1 MSTTIDQRVV
11 EMRFDNAQFERNIS
25 QSTESL
31 EKLKSALKLDN
42 AAENFN
48 AIEKAAKGLNLSSI
62 TETVQSVS
70 HSFSALE
77 SVANGVFQR
86 LGWNI
91 AGSVQKW
98 ISELNKFSLFGQAG
112 LGWSKYADLTES
124 TQTIVAAGYAM
135 KDVEAALE
143 RLNWYTDETSYNF
156 TDMANNIGKFTAQ
169 GIELD
174 VAATAMQGISNWAAR
189 SGQHAAEA
197 GRAMYNLSQSL
208 AVGSVKLIDWKSI
221 ENANMATK
229 EFKETAIETAL
240 AMGTLKKGYDGVIR
254 TANKAA
260 KEVTAASFSSTLS
273 EAWFTSDVLMAT
285 LEKYGAATN
294 ELYEI
299 GNKTGLTATQMLM
312 AMESYQKGTN
322 EWQKIFEKNGE
333 GYTSVEQ
340 FGQML
345 AHLGREENQLGLA
358 SFRMAQEALTFKQAM
373 DSVVDAA
380 STSWM
385 NVFNKLFGTFEDAKG
400 LWTNVA
406 NDFYNIFVEPV
417 NDMLAFVTKN
427 FDSGITQIEAL
438 VSGAGVDI
446 KDFEKTVLDL
456 AAASGISSKKI
467 REDIESG
474 KRSLYDMFTNPSYIK
489 YGWDSNLIN
498 QAIEKLTGGT
508 VGQVKDATAVVQE
521 YADLVNSVIRGNY
534 GNGAARVKALTD
546 AGYEYEKVQN
556 LVNKVINGG
565 TVALDDF
572 SEAELQAMGL
582 TEDTIKQLNDLFDT
596 ETDAGKAYAEALKLV
611 NQRSNRDLLAEGI
624 HKSLEGIANIGF
636 IVRKVIGQ
644 IFDSPATSFISK
656 IVSGFNEIAIKFA
669 DFTNSIY
676 ENEDLLKSVSEV
688 IDGIFGIIGS
698 GFEVVRSFF
707 SAIWNGVK
715 SLFSFAGASFSIK
728 DALNGVSKVLKTV
741 SGRISEFAA
750 KVRQST
756 VIKTIVEAIG
766 GAIYYIY
773 TNITNLF
780 NYIDEHLP
788 QGTSLFD
795 RLGKAVSNLWEKFK
809 NNAFVKKYLGWLID
823 GAEKLVEELPG
834 AFETVQTALSGFF
847 NYLDEKTEGG
857 TNIFGG
863 MISILGDL
871 KTAVLGLFD
880 FSNIDLGEFFKNS
893 LPNFTKGF
901 WQNLSG
907 GVSGFL
913 STGGEDAQWFGEALG
928 TATTGLL
935 TFKDAV
941 EGSFW
946 RIRSKAFGF
955 ADKIGEFLEP
965 LKNLDLSQV
974 TGIAALGALS
984 GGFLKLADGFNKFG
998 TAAENI
1004 SKPFLEI
1011 KNVIA
1016 EVKGIA
1022 QAVKAE
1028 IKANTFRTIAFGI
1041 AMIAASIVILL
1052 GAIYLLSKN
1061 VKSIDELIPGLIAV
1075 GALMA
1080 FIAAFFAAISAI
1092 NAKFGGISNAVGV
1105 AATLLS
1111 MSISVILLVT
1121 ALKMLTKIKGDLD
1134 WGIMLKFGV
1143 LIAGFSLFV
1152 KNLDGIGLG
1161 KAIGL
1166 MLSLGAVVA
1175 FMIGLSLSIWV
1186 LDRVLGN
1193 LRNPGKTIGVLA
1205 LFIVSLAG
1213 LSSMSSLMDWKAV
1226 ASLVAIPLAILMFG
1240 HALEGLAAIN
1250 WDEINKH
1257 IVAISVTIIALIG
1270 IFFIIN
1276 AISSLS
1282 PGGGS
1287 WKAGAGV
1294 LGIALSLLIIAK
1306 AVQMIMKIPTS
1317 ATDPDRLGKVLGGLL
1332 TALVVMSLLAGY
1344 MSSATGGQNA
1354 VQVGV
1359 SMVALAFAILVVAG
1373 AIILL
1378 STIDPNEVMN
1388 GANAL
1393 LWVFLGIAAV
1403 VYASQKA
1410 QPAVGTILSLA
1421 AMLIVLVLAFAAM
1434 QNISVG
1440 NLVKAGVA
1448 IAAMLAAIGLFMY
1461 FATQTSGGK
1470 EDFLSLLGGVL
1481 IIAAIAGALIA
1492 VANLAKDVDI
1502 LTLLGIAAAIS
1513 LVAIA
1518 FGGMFALI
1526 GKFGQGA
1533 TLPLLALAAV
1543 FVGLGAGLWLAAKG
1557 IQGFMAAFGSLDLSQ
1572 VEALGIKIGALVPSM
1587 ISGFLIGLFHAIPQ
1601 IGMGLYTAF
1610 KAGLSYLSLVWEDV
1624 KTYAT
1629 DLWSKFVEGIKEID
1643 WGDLAQAMWEKI
1655 TGALGWAWNKL
1666 TDFANWLGDAAP
1678 EFNSD
1683 PTAVYAKHAG
1693 IGAEEIADTIQS
1705 GVSSRIA
1712 NEGLI
1717 DAEAVRS
1724 GIAASKEAAAASGAE
1739 LADAA
1744 INGEGGFKNSF
1755 ITNIT
1760 SALGGDELLDFTS
1773 LLGSEGGV
1781 FDFTNIG
1788 NFSADS
1794 FSTNLSSTISNFDF
1808 NATGQ
1813 EVGEGLSS
1821 GTEQT
1826 ASKERFS
1833 TIASQILS
1841 GLTEKLTREAGFAI
1855 GSTLG
1860 EGVAAGTESALTIN
1874 SPSKRYYQIGE
1885 YCVKGLVNAVQ
1896 HLSGTAANA
1905 GYDLGTSVLTAT
1917 ATSLA
1922 GMYSI
1927 LEGGEMI
1934 MPSVGLVGSSS
1945 LYQNG
1950 LRTGGLN
1957 GGSYRY
1963 SSPSGNFRSG
1973 STSSITTNSPIFNI
1987 YQQPGEDSEALA
1999 RIINRELGRIY
2010 VR

>member
-112 LGWSKYADLTES
+112 LGWTKYAELTES

-169 GIELD
+169 GIDLE

-189 SGQHAAEA
+189 SGQHVAEA

-208 AVGSVKLIDWKSI
+208 AVGSVKLMDWKSI

-240 AMGTLKKGYDGVIR
+240 AMGTLTKGYDGVIR

-273 EAWFTSDVLMAT
+273 EAWFTSDVLLKT

-299 GNKTGLTATQMLM
+299 GGKTGLTATQMLM

-340 FGQML
+340 FGEML
-345 AHLGREENQLGLA
+345 AHLGREENKLGLE

-406 NDFYNIFVEPV
+406 NDFYDIFVEPV

-427 FDSGITQIEAL
+427 FDSGVTQIEAL

-456 AAASGISSKKI
+456 ADASGISSKKI

-498 QAIEKLTGGT
+498 QAVEKLTGGT

-546 AGYEYEKVQN
+546 AGYEYEKVQG

-582 TEDTIKQLNDLFDT
+582 TEDTIKQLNDLFNT

-611 NQRSNRDLLAEGI
+611 NHRSNRDLLAEGI

-656 IVSGFNEIAIKFA
+656 IVSGFNEIAVKFA

-676 ENEDLLKSVSEV
+676 ENEDLLKSVSDV
-688 IDGIFGIIGS
+688 IDGIFGVIGS
-698 GFEVVRSFF
+698 GFGVVKSFF
-707 SAIWNGVK
+707 SAVWSRVK
-715 SLFSFAGASFSIK
+715 SLLSLFMTVDVSSI
-728 DALNGVSKVLKTV
+728 LNRVSKSLKTV
-741 SGRISEFAA
+741 SDRISTFAA
-750 KVRQST
+750 KVREST
-756 VIKTIVEAIG
+756 VIKSIVDAIA

-780 NYIDEHLP
+780 DYIDEHLP
-788 QGTSLFD
+788 KGTSLFD

-809 NNAFVKKYLGWLID
+809 NNKFVKKYLGWLID
-823 GAEKLVEELPG
+823 GAEKLVQELPE
-834 AFETVQTALSGFF
+834 AFETVKTALSGFF
-847 NYLDEKTEGG
+847 DYLDEKTEGG

-863 MISILGDL
+863 MISMLGDL

-880 FSNIDLGEFFKNS
+880 FNNIDLKTFIENNAPNFFK
-893 LPNFTKGF
+893 GA
-901 WQNLSG
+901 WENLSG
-907 GVSGFL
+907 GISAFL
-913 STGGEDAQWFGEALG
+913 SQGGEDAQWFGKALG

-955 ADKIGEFLEP
+955 ADKVGDLLEP
-965 LKNLDLSQV
+965 LQNLDVSQI
-974 TGIAALGALS
+974 TSITALGALS
-984 GGFLKLADGFNKFG
+984 GGFLKIANGFNKFG
-998 TAAENI
+998 VAAENI

-1011 KNVIA
+1011 KNILS

-1028 IKANTFRTIAFGI
+1028 VKANTFRTIAFGV
-1041 AMIAASIVILL
+1041 AMIAASIVVLL

-1061 VKSIDELIPGLIAV
+1061 VKNINELIPGLIAV

-1092 NAKFGGISNAVGV
+1092 NARFGGISNVVGV
-1105 AATLLS
+1105 AATLIS
-1111 MSISVILLVT
+1111 MSLSVILLVA
-1121 ALKMLTKIKGDLD
+1121 ALKMLTKIKADLD

-1143 LIAGFSLFV
+1143 LIAGLSLFI
-1152 KNLDGIGLG
+1152 KNLDGVGLG

-1175 FMIGLSLSIWV
+1175 FMVGIALSIWV

-1193 LRNPGKTIGVLA
+1193 LRNPGKTIGVIA
-1205 LFIVSLAG
+1205 LFIISLAG
-1213 LSSMSSLMDWKAV
+1213 LSSMSSILDWKAV
-1226 ASLVAIPLAILMFG
+1226 ASLVTIPLAILMFG
-1240 HALEGLAAIN
+1240 HALEGLAAIK

-1306 AVQMIMKIPTS
+1306 AVQMIMKIPPN

-1332 TALVVMSLLAGY
+1332 VALVAMSLLAGY

-1359 SMVALAFAILVVAG
+1359 SMIALAFAILVVAG

-1434 QNISVG
+1434 QNISTG

-1492 VANLAKDVDI
+1492 VANLAKDVDV

-1513 LVAIA
+1513 LIAIA

-1526 GKFGQGA
+1526 GHFGQGA

-1610 KAGLSYLSLVWEDV
+1610 KSGLSYLSLVWEDV

-1643 WGDLAQAMWEKI
+1643 WGDLAEAIWEKI
-1655 TGALGWAWNKL
+1655 TGALGWAWGKIQ
-1666 TDFANWLGDAAP
+1666 DFATLLNNTNPKFIA
-1678 EFNSD
+1678 D
-1683 PTAVYAKHAG
+1683 PITTYAKHTGIETDAIAG
-1693 IGAEEIADTIQS
+1693 TIQS
-1705 GVSSRIA
+1705 GVSSKIA
-1712 NEGLI
+1712 NEGFI
-1717 DAEAVRS
+1717 TPEAVRS
-1724 GIAASKEAAAASGAE
+1724 GIAASKEAAAASGGE

-1744 INGEGGFKNSF
+1744 INGEGGFKPTFMTDLSN
-1755 ITNIT
+1755 
-1760 SALGGDELLDFTS
+1760 ALGGDGMLDLTT

-1781 FDFTNIG
+1781 FDFTSIG

-1794 FSTNLSSTISNFDF
+1794 FNTTLSNTISGFDF

-1813 EVGEGLSS
+1813 EVGDGLST
-1821 GTEQT
+1821 GTEQA
-1826 ASKERFS
+1826 ASKERFMN
-1833 TIASQILS
+1833 IARNALAGIAAIFTRDAGIQYGADLGD
-1841 GLTEKLTREAGFAI
+1841 GLAI
-1855 GSTLG
+1855 G
-1860 EGVAAGTESALTIN
+1860 TEMSLSIN
-1874 SPSKRYYQIGE
+1874 SPSRRYYEIGE

-1927 LEGGEMI
+1927 LEGDEMI

-1963 SSPSGNFRSG
+1963 TSPSGNFRSG
-1973 STSSITTNSPIFNI
+1973 SASSVTTNSPVFNI
-1987 YQQPGEDSEALA
+1987 YQQPGEDPEALA
-1999 RIINRELGRIY
+1999 RIINRELGRMY

>member
-112 LGWSKYADLTES
+112 AGWTKYADLTES

-169 GIELD
+169 GIDLE

-273 EAWFTSDVLMAT
+273 EAWFTSDVLLKT
-285 LEKYGAATN
+285 LEKYGTATN

-299 GNKTGLTATQMLM
+299 GGKTGLTATQMLM

-345 AHLGREENQLGLA
+345 AHLGREENKLGLE

-406 NDFYNIFVEPV
+406 NDFYDIFVEPV

-427 FDSGITQIEAL
+427 FDSGLTQVEAL
-438 VSGAGVDI
+438 IAETGISTE
-446 KDFEKTVLDL
+446 DFEKTLIDL
-456 AAASGISSKKI
+456 ADSSGLLGKKMKQGL
-467 REDIESG
+467 EEGSM
-474 KRSLYDMFTNPSYIK
+474 SLYEFFTNPK
-489 YGWDSNLIN
+489 LAANGWDSNLIN

-521 YADLVNSVIRGNY
+521 YADLVSSVIRGNY

-546 AGYEYEKVQN
+546 AGYEYEKVQG

-572 SEAELQAMGL
+572 SESELQAMGL
-582 TEDTIKQLNDLFDT
+582 TEDTIKQLNDLFNT

-656 IVSGFNEIAIKFA
+656 IVSGFNEIAVKFA

-676 ENEDLLKSVSEV
+676 ENEDLLKSVSDV
-688 IDGIFGIIGS
+688 IDGIFGIIAS
-698 GFEVVRSFF
+698 GFGVVKSFF
-707 SAIWNGVK
+707 SAVWSRVK
-715 SLFSFAGASFSIK
+715 SLLSLFMKVDVSSI
-728 DALNGVSKVLKTV
+728 LNRVSKSLKTV
-741 SGRISEFAA
+741 SDRISTFAA
-750 KVRQST
+750 KVREST
-756 VIKTIVEAIG
+756 VIKSIVDAIA

-780 NYIDEHLP
+780 NYIDKHLP

-809 NNAFVKKYLGWLID
+809 NNKFVKKYLGWLID
-823 GAEKLVEELPG
+823 GAEKLVQELPE
-834 AFETVQTALSGFF
+834 AFETVKTALSGFF

-863 MISILGDL
+863 MISMLGDL

-880 FSNIDLGEFFKNS
+880 FSNIDLKTFIENNAPNFFK
-893 LPNFTKGF
+893 GA
-901 WQNLSG
+901 WENLSG
-907 GVSGFL
+907 GISAFL
-913 STGGEDAQWFGEALG
+913 SQGGEDAQWFGKALE

-955 ADKIGEFLEP
+955 ADKVGDLLEP
-965 LKNLDLSQV
+965 LQNLDISQI
-974 TGIAALGALS
+974 TSITALGALS
-984 GGFLKLADGFNKFG
+984 GGFLKIANGFNKFG
-998 TAAENI
+998 AAAENI

-1011 KNVIA
+1011 KNILA

-1028 IKANTFRTIAFGI
+1028 VKANTFRTIAFGV
-1041 AMIAASIVILL
+1041 AMIAASIVVLL

-1061 VKSIDELIPGLIAV
+1061 VKNINDLIPGLIAV

-1092 NAKFGGISNAVGV
+1092 NARFGGISNVVGV
-1105 AATLLS
+1105 AATLIS
-1111 MSISVILLVT
+1111 MSLSVILLVA
-1121 ALKMLTKIKGDLD
+1121 ALKMLTKIKADLD

-1143 LIAGFSLFV
+1143 LIAGLSLFI
-1152 KNLDGIGLG
+1152 KNLDGVGLG

-1175 FMIGLSLSIWV
+1175 FMVGIALSIWV

-1193 LRNPGKTIGVLA
+1193 LRNPGKTIGVIA
-1205 LFIVSLAG
+1205 LFIISLAG
-1213 LSSMSSLMDWKAV
+1213 LSSMSSILDWKAV

-1240 HALEGLAAIN
+1240 HALEGLAAIK

-1306 AVQMIMKIPTS
+1306 AVQMIMKIPPN

-1502 LTLLGIAAAIS
+1502 WTLIGIAAAIS

-1557 IQGFMAAFGSLDLSQ
+1557 IQGFMDAFANMDLAQ
-1572 VEALGIKIGALVPSM
+1572 VEGLGIKIGALVPSM

-1610 KAGLSYLSLVWEDV
+1610 KTGLSYLSLVWEDV

-1833 TIASQILS
+1833 TIASQILA
-1841 GLTEKLTREAGFAI
+1841 GLTEKLTREAGFSI

-1860 EGVAAGTESALTIN
+1860 EGVAAGTESSLSIN
-1874 SPSKRYYQIGE
+1874 SPSRRYYEIGE

-1927 LEGGEMI
+1927 LEGDEMI

-1963 SSPSGNFRSG
+1963 TSPSGNFRSG
-1973 STSSITTNSPIFNI
+1973 SASSVTTNSPVFNI
-1987 YQQPGEDSEALA
+1987 YQQPGEDPEALA
-1999 RIINRELGRIY
+1999 RIINRELGRMY